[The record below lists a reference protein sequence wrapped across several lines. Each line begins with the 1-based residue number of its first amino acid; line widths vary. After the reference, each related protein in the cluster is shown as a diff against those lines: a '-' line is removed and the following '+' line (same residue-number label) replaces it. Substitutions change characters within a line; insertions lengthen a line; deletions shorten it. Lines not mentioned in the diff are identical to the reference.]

1 VASVDIAGAQFARF
15 TFITDFAEVA
25 AIIKETEFSGFNVVV
40 ITEFTNVIV
49 CVVDNRRQGSGWK
62 GQERM

>member
-1 VASVDIAGAQFARF
+1 VASVAIGGAEFAHF
-15 TFITDFAEVA
+15 AFIILFAEVA
-25 AIIKETEFSGFNVVV
+25 AIIKETEFLGFNVIV

-49 CVVDNRRQGSGWK
+49 CLVDSRRQGSGWK